1 MQGQKAFKKKS
12 KMINFLSSN
21 IVYASAEAMVKM
33 RFTHVSQLE
42 TPRFGLWQLKDS
54 QLNFTPQ
61 AALEPLRSKKNL
73 QQQDLLLQL
82 NALQQQDLPDVNGPN
97 VQMLNIGVTMMGG
110 NLTMVFSVF
119 LMPID
124 ITNAPN
130 A

>member
-1 MQGQKAFKKKS
+1 MK
-12 KMINFLSSN
+12 SSN
-21 IVYASAEAMVKM
+21 IVLERPNAKVCHIVYVSPEAKVNMK
-33 RFTHVSQLE
+33 FTHVSQLE
-42 TPRFGLWQLKDS
+42 TPRFRLLQLKDS

-61 AALEPLRSKKNL
+61 AALAPLRSKKNL

-119 LMPID
+119 LMPMD
-124 ITNAPN
+124 IANDPN
-130 A
+130 T